1 MENKPLTVDIDLVLL
16 LKKCWQRKFLILCSS
31 LLVATV
37 ALAVSLFLLTPI
49 YTSTT
54 KIYVGNQRGQS
65 EGHITTHDLQ
75 VGDYLVKDYKEII
88 VSKDVLVTVIQQ
100 EGLGLTRE
108 ELLQKISVSIPTNT
122 RIISISVDDESPSE
136 ATRLANA
143 IREIAAEKIKE
154 ITQVEA
160 VKTME
165 VAEDVPTPSSPNI
178 RRNLLLGWL
187 LGGFLAIVGVLLA
200 EVLND
205 RVRRPEDIEEVLGL
219 TLIGLVPDTN
229 HMK

>member
-1 MENKPLTVDIDLVLL
+1 MDNKQQTIEIDIIFL
-16 LKKCWQRKFLILCSS
+16 LKKLWQRKFLILFST
-31 LLVATV
+31 LTLATA
-37 ALAVSLFLLTPI
+37 ALAVSVFVLTPA

-65 EGHITTHDLQ
+65 DGNITTQDLQ

-88 VSKDVLVTVIQQ
+88 LSKDVLNAVI
-100 EGLGLTRE
+100 ETENLDMSRG
-108 ELLQKISVSIPTNT
+108 ELLGKVAVSTPTNT
-122 RIISISVDDESPSE
+122 RILSISVEDTSPSE

-143 IREIAAEKIKE
+143 IRDVATEKIKD
-154 ITQVEA
+154 ITQVET

-165 VAEDVPTPSSPNI
+165 VAEDAEAPSSPNTK
-178 RRNLLLGWL
+178 RNVMLGGL
-187 LGGFLAIVGVLLA
+187 LGGFLAAVGVLLA

-219 TLIGLVPDTN
+219 TLLGLVPDTN
-229 HMK
+229 QMK

>member
-1 MENKPLTVDIDLVLL
+1 MDNKQQTIEIDIIFL
-16 LKKCWQRKFLILCSS
+16 LKKLWQRKFLILFST
-31 LLVATV
+31 LFLATV
-37 ALAVSLFLLTPI
+37 ALAVSVFVMTPA

-65 EGHITTHDLQ
+65 DGNITTQDLQ

-88 VSKDVLVTVIQQ
+88 LSKDVLNAVI
-100 EGLGLTRE
+100 ETENLDMSRG
-108 ELLQKISVSIPTNT
+108 ELLGKVAVSTPTNT
-122 RIISISVDDESPSE
+122 RILSISVEDTSPSE

-143 IREIAAEKIKE
+143 IRDIATEKIKD
-154 ITQVEA
+154 ITQVET

-165 VAEDVPTPSSPNI
+165 VAEDAEAPSSPNTK
-178 RRNLLLGWL
+178 RNVMLGGL
-187 LGGFLAIVGVLLA
+187 LGGFLAVVGVLLA

-219 TLIGLVPDTN
+219 TLLGLVPDTN
-229 HMK
+229 QMK